1 MKIRTDMLY
10 SDIMP
15 IQVLTTPKR
24 YDGRCKG
31 NSCCLYSNNK
41 NGKKGEKRK
50 LRKEWVRR
58 TFPRKEKT
66 KAI

>member
-1 MKIRTDMLY
+1 MDVAKEIAAAYILIRMG
-10 SDIMP
+10 
-15 IQVLTTPKR
+15 KR
-24 YDGRCKG
+24 R
-31 NSCCLYSNNK
+31 
-41 NGKKGEKRK
+41 EKRK

>member
-1 MKIRTDMLY
+1 MDVAKEIAAAYILIIRMG
-10 SDIMP
+10 
-15 IQVLTTPKR
+15 KR
-24 YDGRCKG
+24 R
-31 NSCCLYSNNK
+31 
-41 NGKKGEKRK
+41 EKRK